1 MSSFL
6 ELLKLMVQNNSNL
19 QDLTWEKLL
28 LKFLWNVNKLKG
40 LLAVLEEN
48 SDSLELREKIAMQ
61 DYINIHDW

>member
-1 MSSFL
+1 
-6 ELLKLMVQNNSNL
+6 MVQNNSNL

>member
-48 SDSLELREKIAMQ
+48 SDSLELREKIAM
-61 DYINIHDW
+61 